1 MKNRVLIFLLFLPIF
16 VLSMLTVSCGNSDE
30 NQIEELLSRRHKA
43 FESKDVDLYLSCI
56 SADYKEEKGGQV
68 IGLEDLKR
76 NFLSNVS
83 IFDQIEI
90 SYSDRSTY
98 QRGEKAEVAQKT
110 AVEVTIENEQS
121 RFHINEKIGLGK
133 VRGKW
138 AVVKESDADFL
149 KGFVFGGKI

>member
-1 MKNRVLIFLLFLPIF
+1 MKNRVLVFFLPIL
-16 VLSMLTVSCGNSDE
+16 VLSILILSCSKSDE
-30 NQIEELLSRRHKA
+30 KQIEELLSRRHEA

-56 SADYKEEKGGQV
+56 SADYHEEKGGQV

-90 SYSDRSTY
+90 SYSDRSMY
-98 QRGEKAEVAQKT
+98 QRGEKAEVVQKT

-121 RFHINEKIGLGK
+121 RFQINEKIGLGK